1 MNDPIKIEARDISG
15 NSVPTVNARELHAF
29 LEVGKVFAAWIQE
42 RITQYSFSE
51 HNDYVMTVSKTG
63 IRQNVIQ
70 KDYHLS
76 IDMAKELA
84 MVERNEKGR
93 QARLYFI
100 ECERRAKAAHP
111 ATPALPDFTNPAAAA
126 RAWAAEFERR
136 QALEQETAQQAKVL
150 AVTVPK
156 AAVFDDLH
164 HRPGCMCIRDAAK
177 NIGVG
182 ERALIRKLIE
192 VGWLYRRDLADGR
205 QGSLKASAYTMERG
219 YFEHQPRTGRDGAV
233 RDSLLVTVKGLH
245 KLTYNVFQVWGFEKE
260 RCL

>member
-1 MNDPIKIEARDISG
+1 MSAVTIHGAGAITMTSLELVEFINSQRGPGEAELRHADFLAKVVKVLGSDERKFSSVYKGG
-15 NSVPTVNARELHAF
+15 NGQDRPCYRFPKREACLMAMSYSYE
-29 LEVGKVFAAWIQE
+29 LQAKVFDRMTELEAQAAQP
-42 RITQYSFSE
+42 TS
-51 HNDYVMTVSKTG
+51 
-63 IRQNVIQ
+63 
-70 KDYHLS
+70 L
-76 IDMAKELA
+76 
-84 MVERNEKGR
+84 
-93 QARLYFI
+93 
-100 ECERRAKAAHP
+100 
-111 ATPALPDFTNPAAAA
+111 ALPDFTNPAAAA

-136 QALEQETAQQAKVL
+136 QALELETSQQAKVL

-205 QGSLKASAYTMERG
+205 QGSLKASAYTLERG

-245 KLTYNVFQVWGFEKE
+245 KLTYKAFQVWGL
-260 RCL
+260 RNT